1 MALGTHGSR
10 CCSWGTCRLESH
22 PIDGATRSGFDSLRG
37 PPQTICANAS
47 IDRPSAH
54 WGPNDTIVFTFGIN
68 VGGNLMRV
76 SANGDTPEQLTKA
89 GSESRR
95 AVSCRGTGR
104 RRSCRTAR
112 TSSTPPPRRTVCVR
126 RSFPLLPGE
135 SKVLAELGEAAG
147 ARYLS
152 TGHLVYGQSG
162 SLMAVSFD
170 ASEGKTRGAP
180 QPIGE
185 GVHTK
190 PAGAT
195 LFRGLRQR
203 LVGLRS
209 RRQTACLRY
218 RFWRRPEH
226 LHLRYRAWHAHPI
239 HF

>member
-95 AVSCRGTGR
+95 AVSWHGSPQVLPDGAHVLYTAATSDGLRASLLSFATGR
-104 RRSCRTAR
+104 VEGPRRAWGGGGSSISLHRAFGLRPVRIFDGGFLRRLGGEDTRRSPTH
-112 TSSTPPPRRTVCVR
+112 RRR
-126 RSFPLLPGE
+126 
-135 SKVLAELGEAAG
+135 
-147 ARYLS
+147 
-152 TGHLVYGQSG
+152 G
-162 SLMAVSFD
+162 SH
-170 ASEGKTRGAP
+170 
-180 QPIGE
+180 Q
-185 GVHTK
+185 